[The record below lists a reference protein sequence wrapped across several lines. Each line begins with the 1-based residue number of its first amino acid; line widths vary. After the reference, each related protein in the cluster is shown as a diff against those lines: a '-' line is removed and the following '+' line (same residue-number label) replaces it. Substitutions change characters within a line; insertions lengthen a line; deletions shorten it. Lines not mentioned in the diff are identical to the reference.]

1 MSDSLFKSD
10 KNSPLRDS
18 GIGGLQANDDLSRK
32 AAETLRNMQREDQR
46 EEAERLR
53 SETESGGAVVSDT
66 RTAYAKQ
73 FGQAEQRG
81 PHLANVFTIKRGNT
95 KYLTGESSTIAS
107 DFWGYLFGIGMV
119 GIFLVVFLFISANPG
134 SSSKPPPPVLILA
147 FFAFDAVLFG
157 LMVRSVMQ
165 ANYFAKNGT
174 LLLGTVG
181 SADGR
186 WVTTGSGK
194 NRSRKYKVTL
204 NYRVSLPDGEVVN
217 KTETHDRNDL
227 ARGGLPEAGTPI
239 AVLYV
244 QDTKKMRLL

>member
-1 MSDSLFKSD
+1 MSNPLFKSD

-18 GIGGLQANDDLSRK
+18 GIGGLQSNDDLNRK
-32 AAETLRNMQREDQR
+32 AQETLRNMRREDAR
-46 EEAERLR
+46 EEAERLQR
-53 SETESGGAVVSDT
+53 ETVSQGGVVADQ

-73 FGQAEQRG
+73 FGRAEQRG
-81 PHLANVFTIKRGNT
+81 PHLANVFTIKRGNK
-95 KYLTGESSTIAS
+95 KYLTGEAETIAS
-107 DFWGYLFGIGMV
+107 DLWGYLFTIFIV
-119 GIFLVVFLFISANPG
+119 GLFLVFFFFISANPG
-134 SSSKPPPPVLILA
+134 RSSKPPPPVLILA
-147 FFAFDAVLFG
+147 FVAFDLVMIG
-157 LMVRSVMQ
+157 LMIRSVMQ

-204 NYRVSLPDGEVVN
+204 NYRVSLPDGESIN

-227 ARGGLPEAGTPI
+227 ARGGLPKNGDPI

-244 QDTKKMRLL
+244 PDTKKMRLL

>member
-18 GIGGLQANDDLSRK
+18 GIGGLQSNDDLSRK
-32 AAETLRNMQREDQR
+32 AQETLRNMRREDAR
-46 EEAERLR
+46 EEAERLKR
-53 SETESGGAVVSDT
+53 ETTSSAATSAP
-66 RTAYAKQ
+66 RTAYADA
-73 FGQAEQRG
+73 FGRAVQRG

-95 KYLTGESSTIAS
+95 KYLTGQSETIVS
-107 DFWGYLFGIGMV
+107 DFWGYVFGIFMV

-147 FFAFDAVLFG
+147 FFAFDAVLVG
-157 LMVRSVMQ
+157 LMIRSVMQ
-165 ANYFAKNGT
+165 ANYFSKNGT
-174 LLLGTVG
+174 LLMGTVG

-194 NRSRKYKVTL
+194 NRSRKYRVTL

-217 KTETHDRNDL
+217 KSETHDRNDL
-227 ARGGLPEAGTPI
+227 ARGALPEPGDPI

-244 QDTKKMRLL
+244 PDSKKMRLL

>member
-46 EEAERLR
+46 EEAERAQR
-53 SETESGGAVVSDT
+53 EAARGVSSPAPAQ
-66 RTAYAKQ
+66 TAYADA
-73 FGQAEQRG
+73 FGRAVQRG
-81 PHLANVFTIKRGNT
+81 PHLANVFTIKRGNR

-107 DFWGYLFGIGMV
+107 NFWGYLFGIFMAS
-119 GIFLVVFLFISANPG
+119 IFLIAFLFISANPG

-147 FFAFDAVLFG
+147 AFAFDAVLFG
-157 LMVRSVMQ
+157 LMIRSVMQ
-165 ANYFAKNGT
+165 ANYFSKNGT
-174 LLLGTVG
+174 LLMGTVG
-181 SADGR
+181 SANGR

-194 NRSRKYKVTL
+194 NRSRNYKVTL

-227 ARGGLPEAGTPI
+227 ARGGLPEPGDPV

-244 QDTKKMRLL
+244 PDTKKMRLL

>member
-18 GIGGLQANDDLSRK
+18 GIGGLQANDDLSRQ
-32 AAETLRNMQREDQR
+32 AQETLRNMRREDER
-46 EEAERLR
+46 EEAERVSR
-53 SETESGGAVVSDT
+53 EVSSGVASPAPA
-66 RTAYAKQ
+66 RTAYAEA
-73 FGQAEQRG
+73 FGRAVQRG

-107 DFWGYLFGIGMV
+107 DFWGYLFGMFMV
-119 GIFLVVFLFISANPG
+119 GIFLVVFLFIAATPG
-134 SSSKPPPPVLILA
+134 SSSKPPPPVLIIA

-165 ANYFAKNGT
+165 ANYFSKNGT
-174 LLLGTVG
+174 LLMGTVS

-194 NRSRKYKVTL
+194 SRSRKYKVTL

-227 ARGGLPEAGTPI
+227 ARGGLPEPGAPI

-244 QDTKKMRLL
+244 PDTKKMRLL

>member
-1 MSDSLFKSD
+1 MNDSLFKSD

-46 EEAERLR
+46 EEAERLQR
-53 SETESGGAVVSDT
+53 EVSSGVAAPAPA
-66 RTAYAKQ
+66 RTAYADA
-73 FGQAEQRG
+73 FGRAVQRG
-81 PHLANVFTIKRGNT
+81 PQLANVFTIKRGNQ
-95 KYLTGESSTIAS
+95 KYLTGETDSIVS
-107 DFWGYLFGIGMV
+107 DFWGYLFGIFMV

-147 FFAFDAVLFG
+147 FFAFDAVLVG
-157 LMVRSVMQ
+157 LMIRSVMQ

-174 LLLGTVG
+174 LLMGTVG

-194 NRSRKYKVTL
+194 NRSRKYRVTL

-217 KTETHDRNDL
+217 KSETHDRNDL
-227 ARGGLPEAGTPI
+227 ARGGLPEPGAPV

-244 QDTKKMRLL
+244 PDTKKMRLL

>member
-18 GIGGLQANDDLSRK
+18 GIGGLKANDDLGRK

-46 EEAERLR
+46 EEAERLKR
-53 SETESGGAVVSDT
+53 EIASGVAPSEAP
-66 RTAYAKQ
+66 RTAYANA
-73 FGQAEQRG
+73 FGRAVQRG
-81 PHLANVFTIKRGNT
+81 PHLANVFTIKRGNK
-95 KYLTGESSTIAS
+95 KYLTGESETIVS
-107 DFWGYLFGIGMV
+107 DFWGYLFGIFMV

-157 LMVRSVMQ
+157 LMIRSVMQ
-165 ANYFAKNGT
+165 ANYFSKNGT
-174 LLLGTVG
+174 LLMGTVG
-181 SADGR
+181 SATGR

-194 NRSRKYKVTL
+194 SRSRKYKVTL

-227 ARGGLPEAGTPI
+227 ARGGLPEPGDPI
-239 AVLYV
+239 ALLYV
-244 QDTKKMRLL
+244 PDTKKMRLL